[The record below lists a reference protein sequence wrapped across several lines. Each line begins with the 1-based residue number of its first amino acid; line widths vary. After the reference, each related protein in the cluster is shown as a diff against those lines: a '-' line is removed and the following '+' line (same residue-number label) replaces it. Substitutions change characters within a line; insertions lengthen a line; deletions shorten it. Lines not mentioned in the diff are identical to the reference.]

1 MNLDTKTGGANKTRV
16 GVARSL
22 RAFVD
27 AQEPAMTRSLR
38 QSDLG
43 PCIVC
48 ALSCSMVTVIVAL
61 VRKVRKRVSD
71 VDSPCST
78 AVRILVLFVKAT
90 HT

>member
-1 MNLDTKTGGANKTRV
+1 MNLDTKTGGTNKTRV

-61 VRKVRKRVSD
+61 VRKRVSD